1 MTLKLCIEL
10 QKIEVHV
17 QAVAAIVD
25 FADHQLKAAT
35 GRQVKRDSS
44 VLAPFSSAWHC
55 SCGKRAQIVARDTIR
70 RGCRQNALLSICIHH
85 HPQHIVAGNELVP
98 CFLQYGEIELIVAF
112 IPFKQHVTGNAAIAN
127 KMGSAQ
133 PVGMLNRRQREGRV
147 TLSGIVLQRFRRR
160 YGRRRLCLRTDKL

>member
-1 MTLKLCIEL
+1 M
-10 QKIEVHV
+10 
-17 QAVAAIVD
+17 
-25 FADHQLKAAT
+25 
-35 GRQVKRDSS
+35 
-44 VLAPFSSAWHC
+44 APFFQRLALLLR
-55 SCGKRAQIVARDTIR
+55 GKRAQIVARDTIR

-160 YGRRRLCLRTDKL
+160 YGRRRLCLRTDKLCEPVRREILPRPFRVDAYTQVMLNIAAEFKKEQRVHSQL